1 MSYSV
6 KVVKCYT
13 LAYARV
19 QMLTSCSLKLHG
31 KDNAS
36 WLYLR
41 QAVQLGQDIGLFNTP
56 KSRHND
62 WDQMPERIRHASA
75 QTAWSIF
82 ILNSYVAHAQ
92 EV

>member
-1 MSYSV
+1 
-6 KVVKCYT
+6 
-13 LAYARV
+13 
-19 QMLTSCSLKLHG
+19 MLTNRSLKLQG

-41 QAVQLGQDIGLFNTP
+41 QAVQLGQDIGLFDIP

-75 QTAWSIF
+75 RTAWSIF
-82 ILNSYVAHAQ
+82 ILNSYVAQAQ